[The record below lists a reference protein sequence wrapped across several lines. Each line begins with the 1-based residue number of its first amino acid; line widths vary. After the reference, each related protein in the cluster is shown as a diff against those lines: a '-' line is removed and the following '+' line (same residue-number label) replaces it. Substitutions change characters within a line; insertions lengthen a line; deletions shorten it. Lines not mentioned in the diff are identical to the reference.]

1 MNKKLE
7 TFLVW
12 LVALVFTIAA
22 AFFVWFLGHTFSRHY
37 EARTWAAVPAEVQ
50 NYDLRTNRS
59 RNPGSAVTTISERII
74 AAYTY
79 TFTNKT
85 FIGNRVDFSFGSDNF
100 SGTRRSEQLAALRS
114 GKITVFVNAEDPQDS
129 VIDRSLPLDQV
140 LFAIIFLLFPCG
152 VGTAFSFGMLTAGL
166 TKLGLTSL
174 ERYYLPLLGVLHSA
188 PILYPLMYARESFG
202 FGSWMILLL
211 FVALLA
217 ISLRSILRRL
227 QDPSRG
233 APRWPERLRARSGGG
248 YAGSPPNGHT

>member
-12 LVALVFTIAA
+12 LVALIFTIAA
-22 AFFVWFLGHTFSRHY
+22 GFFAWFLGHTFSLHY
-37 EARTWAAVPAEVQ
+37 EARTWVAVPAEVQ

-59 RNPGSAVTTISERII
+59 RSPGSAVTTVSERIL

-79 TFTNKT
+79 VFKDKT
-85 FIGNRVDFSFGSDNF
+85 FNGNRVDFSFGSDNF
-100 SGTRRSEQLAALRS
+100 SGTRRREQLAALRS
-114 GKITVFVNAEDPQDS
+114 GSITVFVNPENPQDS
-129 VIDRSLPLDQV
+129 VFDRSLPLDQV

-166 TKLGLTSL
+166 AKLGFTSL

-202 FGSWMILLL
+202 FGSWMILIL
-211 FVALLA
+211 FLALLA
-217 ISLRSILRRL
+217 FSLGSIWRRI
-227 QDPSRG
+227 QDPSLG
-233 APRWPERLRARSGGG
+233 APNWPERLRARSGGG
-248 YAGSPPNGHT
+248 YAGSPPDRHT